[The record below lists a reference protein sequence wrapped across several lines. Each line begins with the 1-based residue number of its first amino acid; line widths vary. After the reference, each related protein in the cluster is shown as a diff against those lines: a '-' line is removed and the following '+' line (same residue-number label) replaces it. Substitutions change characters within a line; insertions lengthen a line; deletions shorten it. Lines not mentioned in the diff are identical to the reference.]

1 MRVSYKLSEKD
12 LLEARGKHGGPW
24 IKLIPI
30 IGILLVASGLGSLVP
45 SSRQFPSAAGS
56 IAMGLF
62 LLFFLRLQVWLSFRR
77 DTRLQD
83 QFEAA
88 ISDSGI
94 DVSSSTATSTYSWSA
109 FTRYAETKNLFLVYQ
124 SPQAFNVFPKRSF
137 GLQEANE
144 FRSLLDQKLGSA
156 SVAHRKRISP
166 QTWIFLVVVAL
177 AAILLVMAI
186 RNIR

>member
-12 LLEARGKHGGPW
+12 LLEAREKHGGPR

-88 ISDSGI
+88 ISDSRI
-94 DVSSSTATSTYSWSA
+94 DLSSSTATSTYSWSA

-144 FRSLLDQKLGSA
+144 FRSLLDQKFGSA

>member
-1 MRVSYKLSEKD
+1 V
-12 LLEARGKHGGPW
+12 
-24 IKLIPI
+24 
-30 IGILLVASGLGSLVP
+30 
-45 SSRQFPSAAGS
+45 
-56 IAMGLF
+56 
-62 LLFFLRLQVWLSFRR
+62 FFLKLQVWLSFRR
-77 DTRLQD
+77 DNRLRD

-124 SPQAFNVFPKRSF
+124 SPQAFNIFPKRSF
-137 GLQEANE
+137 SLREANE

-156 SVAHRKRISP
+156 SVADRKRISP
-166 QTWIFLVVVAL
+166 QTWVVLVVVVL